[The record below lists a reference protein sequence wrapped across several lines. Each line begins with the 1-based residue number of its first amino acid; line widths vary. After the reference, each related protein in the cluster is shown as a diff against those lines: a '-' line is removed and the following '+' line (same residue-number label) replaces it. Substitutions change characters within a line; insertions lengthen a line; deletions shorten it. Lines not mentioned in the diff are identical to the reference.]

1 MNRETRSRGRVTRIA
16 RLETT
21 PEFQI
26 LSGLMEQADIS
37 PASSVQQIL
46 ELTTLS
52 CNKDTLA
59 DHLYNTAC
67 SVIELAQRTAP
78 EQQSKLVTFV
88 AKLQKHTILDPKTGE
103 PLLHEPD
110 HDLVWTELPTISWT
124 FGNELHDGCMP
135 LSVLKGY

>member
-1 MNRETRSRGRVTRIA
+1 VIKIA
-16 RLETT
+16 TLETT

-26 LSGLMEQADIS
+26 LSKLMEQANIS
-37 PASSVQQIL
+37 PTTAVQQIL

-52 CNKDTLA
+52 CNKGTLA
-59 DHLYNTAC
+59 DHLYNTSC
-67 SVIELAQRTAP
+67 SVIGLAQRSAP

-110 HDLVWTELPTISWT
+110 HELVWTELPTFSWT
-124 FGNELHDGCMP
+124 FGDELHDGCMP
-135 LSVLKGY
+135 LSVLKSY